1 MRANV
6 LRNWVVLPRSDGAYV
21 LEGEIYNDARGR
33 FKDGSEIKTSR
44 LLSIN
49 FMTHV
54 AVTKN
59 TEYYLGVREEN
70 DG

>member
-1 MRANV
+1 MKANV
-6 LRNWVVLPRSDGAYV
+6 LRNWVVFPRSDGAYV

-33 FKDGSEIKTSR
+33 FADGASVTTSR

-49 FMTHV
+49 FITHI

-59 TEYYLGVREEN
+59 TEYYLGERSE
-70 DG
+70 G